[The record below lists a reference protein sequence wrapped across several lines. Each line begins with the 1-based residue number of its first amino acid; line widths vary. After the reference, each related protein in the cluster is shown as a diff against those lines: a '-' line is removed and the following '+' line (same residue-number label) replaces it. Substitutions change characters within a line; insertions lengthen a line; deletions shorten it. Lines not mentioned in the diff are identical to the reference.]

1 MKKLILLLFGVS
13 LTLSHAQQ
21 TEITQQQNDYV
32 NTVFMTRKKDYSD
45 AKVQGS
51 PYYHEQPVLGTPFKK
66 DDAQPKILLQYNA
79 FNDEIEIKDGADTY
93 SLNIISFLVVK

>member
-21 TEITQQQNDYV
+21 MEVTQQQNDYV
-32 NTVFMTRKKDYSD
+32 NTVFMTPKKDYSD
-45 AKVQGS
+45 AKVQWS
-51 PYYHEQPVLGTPFKK
+51 PYYQEQTVLYTPFKK
-66 DDAQPKILLQYNA
+66 VDAQPQILLKNA